1 MWRTQE
7 GNRILEGAEWR
18 VFREAMST
26 LWEEVEEVIDLDEPA
41 LIATGVKEFAT
52 LGPGQ
57 QLALLA
63 SVGTA
68 LSDRAT
74 KAPKLTWLNEATA
87 AAVFDS
93 MIRWVRLEIDLE
105 DLGTH
110 FRSLIVEVCHE
121 LAAEHNAAYGVP
133 DPDPEAEEG
142 TVWHYPP
149 EAESKDDEA
158 WESIVESLAERVL
171 WDGDYAMSAE
181 FIDLPP
187 EAARAKARMLR
198 IDPGYFRDIPPD
210 PTDAELAT
218 IRGTLARLCGRE
230 VSA

>member
-1 MWRTQE
+1 M
-7 GNRILEGAEWR
+7 
-18 VFREAMST
+18 
-26 LWEEVEEVIDLDEPA
+26 
-41 LIATGVKEFAT
+41 
-52 LGPGQ
+52 
-57 QLALLA
+57 
-63 SVGTA
+63 
-68 LSDRAT
+68 
-74 KAPKLTWLNEATA
+74 
-87 AAVFDS
+87 
-93 MIRWVRLEIDLE
+93 RWVRLEIDLE

-187 EAARAKARMLR
+187 EAARAKARMWGVSSNGTENRRNGCRAAGPSTASVAVSCEPVARFGARTHTNTRPVTEQRLGR
-198 IDPGYFRDIPPD
+198 K
-210 PTDAELAT
+210 LAAT
-218 IRGTLARLCGRE
+218 VRVGGVSWKIGRQRGR
-230 VSA
+230 